1 FRSLLM
7 AENSSLL
14 HAIERQD
21 SVETNRI
28 LDEFPSEVSH
38 KDEEGR
44 VALHYAADLMRI
56 ETVKKILDNDTSL
69 IDAVDVDGMTPL
81 MMGVQAGREDV
92 VNLLL
97 DRGAS
102 IFHIDENGHSL
113 VHWAVVSA
121 QLGTLKV
128 LIERGAPL
136 DVKDH
141 NGAQPL
147 HYATAMEG
155 LPDNVETAILLT
167 LIRKAP
173 VNARDLDERTPLMWA
188 ASNGNVDALLSL
200 KQGGGEMNGV
210 DRDGMTLLH
219 MAASAG
225 SAEMIERVL
234 ELVPT
239 SMVNQKERSGCTPL
253 FYSVAHGYYE
263 PSRLLLAKN
272 ANPNHQDNNLR
283 TPSHI
288 AAAKGQLR
296 ILKLLKQFGGSF
308 EMQNYRGDIPLHEAV
323 QTGSKDVVEW
333 LLSLHPSTVNASS
346 HTGRTSLHIAAAK
359 GHIAIVILLCG
370 QSAHVN
376 PLMLLR
382 KELATPLDLAIQQ
395 NHQIVVDYLRMRQD
409 AVTAQQLPDDVRRE
423 SRATIEESISQA
435 RTRRG
440 KHRAIDSDDVIEGR
454 KSRKVRAD
462 GGTNGKGEELT
473 DSSSDGRRRI
483 THATSTTDLKSGEE
497 GEEDRG
503 SRLVEERIEKI
514 IREEMRAAREEK
526 GEKSTSDR
534 ERNGS
539 KRRRRQKRETKENEE
554 KSSSEE
560 DKPTRNSTQS
570 ADGSEKNRKN
580 RGERRTSIEGGDTGV
595 QSDESE
601 EDTNENENG
610 AESQEKVKRSST
622 SKSKKNSTKQS
633 TGKQNNRKSPMEE
646 ETGYDIF
653 EDEWEELSDAHPT
666 GKEAQRRYVHEKS
679 IFQELTHL
687 KRMQI
692 QYGKVQERVL
702 VHSLVGNFCKMH
714 GLNPADYKFS
724 SFYSWEKYLYE
735 QLKSIYM
742 EERERLQT
750 SAHGGNR
757 PSHAQRLN
765 KFETKLRQ
773 ARAVPLN
780 DRIRE
785 LTRIYGSASMTAG
798 KKVQQRN
805 LFSGQ
810 KRCDCLGK
818 HLLVKST

>member
-1 FRSLLM
+1 
-7 AENSSLL
+7 
-14 HAIERQD
+14 
-21 SVETNRI
+21 
-28 LDEFPSEVSH
+28 
-38 KDEEGR
+38 
-44 VALHYAADLMRI
+44 MRI
-56 ETVKKILDNDTSL
+56 ETVKKIIDNDPSL
-69 IDAVDVDGMTPL
+69 IDVPDVDGMTPL
-81 MMGVQAGREDV
+81 TMAVQAGREDV

-102 IFHIDENGHSL
+102 ISHMDENGHSL

-121 QLGTLKV
+121 QLGTLNV

-141 NGAQPL
+141 NGATPL
-147 HYATAMEG
+147 HYATAMDG
-155 LPDNVETAILLT
+155 LPDNVETSILLT

-188 ASNGNVDALLSL
+188 ASNGNIDALLSL
-200 KQGGGEMNGV
+200 KQAGGEINAV
-210 DRDGMTLLH
+210 DRDRMNVLH
-219 MAASAG
+219 MAASHG
-225 SAEMIERVL
+225 SAEMTEKVL
-234 ELVPT
+234 ELVPIT
-239 SMVNQKERSGCTPL
+239 MVNQKERSGCTPL

-263 PSRLLLAKN
+263 PARLLLSKD
-272 ANPNHQDNNLR
+272 ANPNHQDINLR
-283 TPSHI
+283 TPAHI

-333 LLSLHPSTVNASS
+333 LLGLHPSTVNAAS

-395 NHQIVVDYLRMRQD
+395 DHQVVVDYLRMRQE
-409 AVTAQQLPDDVRRE
+409 ALTADQMPDDVRRE
-423 SRATIEESISQA
+423 SRVHIEESIMDAKSKLGQNH
-435 RTRRG
+435 RG
-440 KHRAIDSDDVIEGR
+440 IDSEEEMENR
-454 KSRKVRAD
+454 KNRQRNPRGAVEFRGQREVLSR
-462 GGTNGKGEELT
+462 
-473 DSSSDGRRRI
+473 DSSIDEERRI

-497 GEEDRG
+497 DERG
-503 SRLVEERIEKI
+503 TRLVEERIEKI

-526 GEKSTSDR
+526 DGEKSPNDR

-539 KRRRRQKRETKENEE
+539 KKKRRQKRDVKENEE
-554 KSSSEE
+554 KTSSEE
-560 DKPTRNSTQS
+560 DDRINRNSSRSTNEENGKS
-570 ADGSEKNRKN
+570 RGRGRKKNTESGDNNGMSDGSEEELNEKEN
-580 RGERRTSIEGGDTGV
+580 GEG
-595 QSDESE
+595 SE
-601 EDTNENENG
+601 EKGKLSSST
-610 AESQEKVKRSST
+610 KMKRSS
-622 SKSKKNSTKQS
+622 SKKSSANKK
-633 TGKQNNRKSPMEE
+633 GKTRLTPPLEE
-646 ETGYDIF
+646 EGEYDIF

-666 GKEAQRRYVHEKS
+666 GKDAQRRYLHEKS

-742 EERERLQT
+742 EERERLLT
-750 SAHGGNR
+750 SNTNGGTR
-757 PSHAQRLN
+757 PNHAQRLN

-805 LFSGQ
+805 LFPGQ